1 MSCTEVAISVWH
13 YRTFVAGGNAIC
25 TTPGQEDVDMP
36 SKTDELI
43 SQGLGKAKA
52 MKGALKGLG
61 GVFRTL
67 MEQHGKASGLLH
79 RIKSADDV
87 EKRVELWE
95 TVRAQLLAHERAE
108 MEVIYRELH
117 YDPRTREMAEHHDQE
132 AGQLEQLI
140 SQMDMN
146 AVGGAQWD
154 GLFDQLVNTV
164 EHHVSE
170 EEGEIF
176 PKAQD
181 VLGKERT
188 KALDATFENAFD
200 AQLRMA

>member
-1 MSCTEVAISVWH
+1 
-13 YRTFVAGGNAIC
+13 
-25 TTPGQEDVDMP
+25 MP

-43 SQGLGKAKA
+43 SQGMGKAKV
-52 MKGALKGLG
+52 MKGAIKGLG

-79 RIKSADDV
+79 RIKAADDV
-87 EKRVELWE
+87 EKRTELWD
-95 TVRAQLLAHERAE
+95 TVRAQLLAHERSE

-132 AGQLEQLI
+132 AGELERLIRQLDASSI
-140 SQMDMN
+140 GDSQWMT
-146 AVGGAQWD
+146 
-154 GLFDQLVNTV
+154 LFDQLVDTV
-164 EHHVSE
+164 QHHVSE

-176 PKAQD
+176 PRAQD
-181 VLGKERT
+181 VLGKERV
-188 KALDATFENAFD
+188 KALDATFEDAFD

>member
-1 MSCTEVAISVWH
+1 
-13 YRTFVAGGNAIC
+13 
-25 TTPGQEDVDMP
+25 MP

-43 SQGLGKAKA
+43 SEGLGKAKA

-67 MEQHGKASGLLH
+67 MEQHGKAAGLLH
-79 RIKSADDV
+79 RIKSSDDIQN
-87 EKRVELWE
+87 RAELWE
-95 TVRAQLLAHERAE
+95 TVRPQLLAHERSE

-117 YDPRTREMAEHHDQE
+117 YDPRTRALAEHHDQE
-132 AGQLEQLI
+132 AGELEALIRQLDALPVGDVEW
-140 SQMDMN
+140 SETFDM
-146 AVGGAQWD
+146 
-154 GLFDQLVNTV
+154 LVDRV

-181 VLGKERT
+181 VFGKERT

>member
-1 MSCTEVAISVWH
+1 
-13 YRTFVAGGNAIC
+13 
-25 TTPGQEDVDMP
+25 MP

-43 SQGLGKAKA
+43 SQGMGAAKA

-67 MEQHGKASGLLH
+67 MEQHGKALGLLH
-79 RIKSADDV
+79 RVKSTDDV
-87 EKRVELWE
+87 EKRAELWE
-95 TVRAQLLAHERAE
+95 TVRAQLLAHERTE
-108 MEVIYRELH
+108 IEVIYRELH
-117 YDPRTREMAEHHDQE
+117 YDPRTRDMAEHHDLE
-132 AGQLEQLI
+132 ASELEQLI
-140 SQMDMN
+140 RQLDSTSMADSRWE
-146 AVGGAQWD
+146 ALFD
-154 GLFDQLVNTV
+154 GLVVTV

-181 VLGKERT
+181 VFGKERT

>member
-1 MSCTEVAISVWH
+1 
-13 YRTFVAGGNAIC
+13 
-25 TTPGQEDVDMP
+25 MP

-43 SQGLGKAKA
+43 SQGMGKAKV
-52 MKGALKGLG
+52 MKGALKGLS

-79 RIKSADDV
+79 RIKSSDEI
-87 EKRVELWE
+87 EKRAELWA
-95 TVRAQLLAHERAE
+95 TVRAQLLAHERSE

-117 YDPRTREMAEHHDQE
+117 YDPRTRVIAEHHDQE
-132 AGQLEQLI
+132 AGEMEALIRQLDSLPVGDVQWAETF
-140 SQMDMN
+140 DM
-146 AVGGAQWD
+146 
-154 GLFDQLVNTV
+154 LVDRV
-164 EHHVSE
+164 QHHVSE

-181 VLGKERT
+181 VLGKDRV
-188 KALDATFENAFD
+188 KALDDTFQDAFE